1 MGPVQ
6 SKFGGLACR
15 YGTVVS
21 SAVGLPLAGFA
32 GVFLAEFAPR
42 QRSTAIGMRIEGM
55 ARGGQIVAGL
65 FVWSRD
71 VTPGTRR

>member
-6 SKFGGLACR
+6 SKFGALACR

-21 SAVGLPLAGFA
+21 SAIGLLLAGFA

-42 QRSTAIGMRIEGM
+42 QLSTAIGMLTEGM
-55 ARGGQIVAGL
+55 ARGGQVIAGL
-65 FVWSRD
+65 FVW
-71 VTPGTRR
+71 